1 MKKQWWK
8 ESTVYQIYPRSFC
21 DSNGDGIGDLP
32 GIESKLDYL
41 RNLGVD
47 VLWLS
52 PIYDSPNADNGY
64 DIRDYRKIMAE
75 FGTIEDFDRLLATA
89 HRKGLKIVMDL
100 VVNHTSDEHEWFRKS
115 RQIPKNEYRD
125 RYYWRAGKNGAEPNN
140 WESSFSGS
148 AWKYDPQV
156 GQYYLHLF
164 AEKQPDLN
172 WENEAVRKGVYKM
185 MRWWLDKGVDGFRMD
200 VINAISKDLRFPD
213 AEPLPGHTYAPPWK
227 YTANGPRVHEFLQ
240 EMNREVL
247 QNYDIMTVGETGGVT
262 PEDALLYAGENRGE
276 LNMVFQ
282 FEHVGLGDRESE
294 NGKWNEL
301 PVNPAEFRGVMARW
315 QTKLDGKAWNSL
327 FLGNHDQPRSVSRFG
342 DEGKFR
348 VPSAKML
355 ATMIFTMQGTPF
367 VYQGEEIGMTN
378 AAFSSIDQYRDI
390 ETLNLYRE
398 FEKRGPEK
406 QAEIMRCI
414 QRKSRD
420 NARIPHAVERRAE
433 RRLHD
438 GYPLD
443 FTEPQ
448 LPHGQC
454 EAGSR
459 RPRFDPSLLSEAH
472 RSAQTDA
479 LPDLRILS
487 SSEAKKSTPFLLP
500 SQAGAGADPRPSQP
514 GRRHGTLSPSG
525 RLHRAVPADRQ
536 LRRCGERAPGST
548 PPLGSL
554 CLPPP
559 VNGPVYLK
567 RKGGPGITGA
577 PLFIRS

>member
-420 NARIPHAVERRAE
+420 NARTPMQWSAAPNGGFTTGTPWISPNPNYRTVNVRQALADPDSILHYYQRLIALRKQTPCLIYGSFLLLKQKNPRLFCYLRKLEQERI
-433 RRLHD
+433 LVLLNL
-438 GYPLD
+438 GGG
-443 FTEPQ
+443 TEPCP
-448 LPHGQC
+448 LPDGFTAQ
-454 EAGSR
+454 
-459 RPRFDPSLLSEAH
+459 SLLIGNYGDAAKGLPEA
-472 RSAQTDA
+472 
-479 LPDLRILS
+479 LRPW
-487 SSEAKKSTPFLLP
+487 EACVY
-500 SQAGAGADPRPSQP
+500 
-514 GRRHGTLSPSG
+514 
-525 RLHRAVPADRQ
+525 RLR
-536 LRRCGERAPGST
+536 
-548 PPLGSL
+548 
-554 CLPPP
+554 
-559 VNGPVYLK
+559 
-567 RKGGPGITGA
+567 
-577 PLFIRS
+577 